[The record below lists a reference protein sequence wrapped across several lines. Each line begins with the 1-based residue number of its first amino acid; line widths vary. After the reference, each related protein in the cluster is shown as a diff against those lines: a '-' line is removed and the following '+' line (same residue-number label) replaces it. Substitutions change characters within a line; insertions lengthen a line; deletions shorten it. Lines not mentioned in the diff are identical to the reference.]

1 MVNNNKIRV
10 FELKKGLY
18 ITPDNYTKFARTF
31 EKALSKNKKKFP
43 FRNHTGKLYIIETDY
58 VKFALKTLQEQD
70 HEELIKKANQYKRD
84 EEKLSKEEFELKQKQ
99 YLEQYKEEERIRSKS
114 PKLYDLDG
122 QVINKQKSIHKINKK
137 EDGDKTEKNS

>member
-10 FELKKGLY
+10 FELKKGLF
-18 ITPDNYTKFARTF
+18 ITPNNYVKFARTF